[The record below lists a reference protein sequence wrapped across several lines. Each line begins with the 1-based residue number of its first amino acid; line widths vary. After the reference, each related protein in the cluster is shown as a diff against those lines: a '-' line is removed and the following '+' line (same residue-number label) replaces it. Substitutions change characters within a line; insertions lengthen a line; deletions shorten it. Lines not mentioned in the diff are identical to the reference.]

1 MFILPDL
8 DYDYSALEPHIDA
21 LTMEIH
27 HSKHHQTY
35 ITKLNAALNNIQ
47 VAGYPAFDYEIEELL
62 SRMSVVPEEVRA
74 AVRNHGW
81 WHLNHSMF
89 WELMT
94 PGWTEMSEYVIGKL
108 SELWGSPDWFKE
120 AFTASAGVLF
130 GSGWTWLVKNT
141 EGKLEIKNYANQ
153 DNPIMYGETPILGI
167 DVWEHAY
174 YLKHQNRRPDYIW
187 AWWNVIDWDQV
198 EKNMKTVR

>member
-1 MFILPDL
+1 MFTLPEL
-8 DYDYSALEPHIDA
+8 NYDYAALEPHIDA

-27 HSKHHQTY
+27 HSKHHHTY
-35 ITKLNAALNNIQ
+35 VTKLNTALENIQ
-47 VAGYPAFDYEIEELL
+47 VAGYPAFDYEIDELL
-62 SRMSVVPEEVRA
+62 SRMSAIPEEVRA
-74 AVRNHGW
+74 AVRNHWGG
-81 WHLNHSMF
+81 HFNHSMF

-94 PGWTEMSEYVIGKL
+94 PGWTEMGEYITDKL
-108 SELWGSPDWFKE
+108 SEIWGSPDWFKE
-120 AFTASAGVLF
+120 AFATSAGALF
-130 GSGWTWLVKNT
+130 GSGWTWLIKGT
-141 EGKLEIKNYANQ
+141 DGKLAIKNYPNQ

-174 YLKHQNRRPDYIW
+174 YLKHQNRRPDYIT